1 MWLFISHQLT
11 VNGSDVCITMWP
23 GKEWLCLHCYP
34 FPWVNGENSMDLK
47 KIRATQWKEPGSWMA
62 TWSRAT
68 SPSHLGL
75 WHEQDIISDSVLSH
89 SNVGV
94 VSKELACNKMYI
106 HTNFCLL
113 DTYIEQYQT
122 GTLGTGYRRL
132 CLPVFVRVCK
142 VSKEFQAGRQEGNGV
157 NHWPPYTE
165 HYYMYL
171 VPYASISSTPSH
183 FILSKPCSP
192 FSRWGN

>member
-1 MWLFISHQLT
+1 MWLGLGDVIPSTWKLLPRRVHTWLKTSPLGSFLDCLTRTCMLHFPMEQRLGELTHLHVLLSQGSLTNYNPPLPLHPDGAMWLFISHQLT

-23 GKEWLCLHCYP
+23 GKERLCLHCYP

-75 WHEQDIISDSVLSH
+75 LHEQEIISDSVLSH

-94 VSKELACNKMYI
+94 VSIGLACNK
-106 HTNFCLL
+106 FLSFGCL
-113 DTYIEQYQT
+113 
-122 GTLGTGYRRL
+122 RR
-132 CLPVFVRVCK
+132 
-142 VSKEFQAGRQEGNGV
+142 
-157 NHWPPYTE
+157 T
-165 HYYMYL
+165 
-171 VPYASISSTPSH
+171 VPN
-183 FILSKPCSP
+183 
-192 FSRWGN
+192 R